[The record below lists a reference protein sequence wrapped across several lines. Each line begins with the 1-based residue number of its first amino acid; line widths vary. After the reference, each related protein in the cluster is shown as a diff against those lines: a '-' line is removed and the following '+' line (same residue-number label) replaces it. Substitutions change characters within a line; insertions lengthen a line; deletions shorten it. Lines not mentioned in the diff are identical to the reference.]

1 MQSQDDKFT
10 CANEIGQ
17 QRFSLRWR
25 ETVKERGSEQPVQ
38 VGHISPVLVGMVDHL
53 FIAWEDTSG
62 GTRRN
67 VNCIKYFLAAKFFY
81 NLHVHSH
88 LYHLL
93 TDRQVGTLYICT
105 FQD

>member
-38 VGHISPVLVGMVDHL
+38 VGHLRPVLVGMVDHL

-62 GTRRN
+62 GTKKKG
-67 VNCIKYFLAAKFFY
+67 NCLKYFY

-105 FQD
+105 FKD